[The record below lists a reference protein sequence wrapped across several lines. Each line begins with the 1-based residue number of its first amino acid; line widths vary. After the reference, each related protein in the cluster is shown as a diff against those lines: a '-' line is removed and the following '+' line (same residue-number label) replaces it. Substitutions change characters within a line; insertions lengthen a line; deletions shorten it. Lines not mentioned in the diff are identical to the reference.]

1 MCIGQEF
8 MMGALTGAFT
18 LILLFL
24 GLMLHKAMSRRVTD
38 TAKGQ
43 E

>member
-18 LILLFL
+18 LILLFP
-24 GLMLHKAMSRRVTD
+24 GFMLHKAMSRRVVND
-38 TAKGQ
+38 AKGQ